1 MGLEDF
7 FDGRRGLGAIG
18 LGKAS
23 RVFVD
28 AGIGQRPD
36 LSCSALRPAPV
47 VALFSGLAA
56 FPCRASSFVTTFKI
70 YADSAKGAC
79 GWAVGAFVGRYRVF
93 VGAFGTQAAW

>member
-7 FDGRRGLGAIG
+7 FDGGRGLGAIG

-28 AGIGQRPD
+28 AGIGLRAD

-47 VALFSGLAA
+47 VALFGGLAA
-56 FPCRASSFVTTFKI
+56 LPCRAPSVGTACKI
-70 YADSAKGAC
+70 HADSPKGTCDGAI
-79 GWAVGAFVGRYRVF
+79 AAFVGRYRVL
-93 VGAFGTQAAW
+93 VGTFGAQATW